1 MKTLVTAIQK
11 GGQGKTFATCHL
23 AFDFYERGYRVVVLD
38 LDLQG
43 NASTTLGRFHSGYTA
58 SNLFKGDVK
67 SLAKAVDANGA
78 DTSEGRLSLIAADA
92 ALANLDSSMDLA
104 KAGTALRKCIAE
116 LGNHFDICLIDTAPS
131 LGKAMSAAVLASDYM
146 LSPIELEAYSLQGM
160 KLMNEQ
166 IKNLREYNPKL
177 NFLGMVPNKVDARK
191 PRHIAN
197 LAALRAAYPEQV
209 MPVSVGLRDS
219 IAEAL
224 GTNIP
229 VWEIKK
235 TAARVATKE
244 VRAFAQYVFDR
255 MEIAQ

>member
-11 GGQGKTFATCHL
+11 GGQGKTFVTCHL
-23 AFDFYERGYRVVVLD
+23 AFDAYERELRTVVLD

-43 NASTTLGRFHSGYTA
+43 NASTTLGKFNCGFTA
-58 SNLFKGDVK
+58 SGLFKGDTK
-67 SLAKAVDANGA
+67 GLLKAVKEHSQG
-78 DTSEGRLSLIAADA
+78 GLSLISADA
-92 ALANLDSSMDLA
+92 ALANIDSSMELA
-104 KAGTALRKCIAE
+104 KAATALRECIAVLSE
-116 LGNHFDICLIDTAPS
+116 YYDLCLIDTAPA

-160 KLMNEQ
+160 KLMNSQ
-166 IKNLREYNPKL
+166 IDNLRKYNTKL
-177 NFLGMVPNKVDARK
+177 KFLGMVPNKVDARK
-191 PRHIAN
+191 PRHVAN
-197 LAALRAAYPEQV
+197 LAALRAAYPDKV

-244 VRAFAQYVFDR
+244 VRALAQHVFKK
-255 MEIAQ
+255 MEIAE